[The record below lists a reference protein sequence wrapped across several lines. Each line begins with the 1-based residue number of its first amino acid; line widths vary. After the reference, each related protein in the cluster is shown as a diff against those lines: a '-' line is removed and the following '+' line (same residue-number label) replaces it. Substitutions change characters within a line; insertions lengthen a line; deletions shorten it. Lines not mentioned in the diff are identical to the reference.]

1 MPLRL
6 EISGKYAC
14 FTRPELKAER
24 VSYEVMTPSAA
35 RGILEA
41 VYWQPGMQWVVE
53 RIHVRAPIRYMNL
66 RRNEVRAVISAH
78 TARSVMEQREGPLY
92 LAASENVQQR
102 SSLILRDVR
111 YVIDAHFELTERAG
125 PDDSAGKFSEIIRR
139 RAERGQ
145 CYHTPY
151 LGCREFPAAFHLC
164 RQLPPCP
171 AELLGERQLGLMLWD
186 MDYQNPENIH
196 PLFFRAVLRD
206 GTLQIPT
213 RESGE
218 VAG

>member
-1 MPLRL
+1 ML
-6 EISGKYAC
+6 
-14 FTRPELKAER
+14 F
-24 VSYEVMTPSAA
+24 
-35 RGILEA
+35 
-41 VYWQPGMQWVVE
+41 
-53 RIHVRAPIRYMNL
+53 
-66 RRNEVRAVISAH
+66 
-78 TARSVMEQREGPLY
+78 RS
-92 LAASENVQQR
+92 ASENVQQR